1 MNKLGTIIGFTYKQ
15 KAKTKAFKITTLVLA
30 ILMTIGMNIPYVI
43 DMFSGNDGDS
53 SGGNAPADIP
63 AIGLVVGEQQESAQ
77 ALEEFVASQQVP
89 ALRFLS
95 YEQADAPE
103 LKTDL
108 ADEVIEGYVELHAA
122 GDGTSPMA
130 TYYSEDANPS
140 PAVMTTIQTGLQ
152 NAKTKSIV
160 QDALSPEQIEA
171 ISVPAVVDVQEV
183 NVEDDTAAGA
193 GSGADA
199 ESAAVDYVFVYVLM
213 ILFFFSIIMTGN
225 MIASEITAEKSS
237 RIMEILITSVAPL
250 TQMFGKI
257 IGIFLLSLTQIGIFG
272 LVIFGNLMLPHNIEL
287 LRSIDID
294 LSAMN
299 LDVLIYG
306 FLFYILGFF
315 LYAVLFAAIGS
326 IVSRTE
332 ELGQA
337 LTPMTMLSLVAF
349 YIGIFSLGTPNS
361 LLVQISS
368 FVPFT
373 SPTVMI
379 LRIGMG
385 EIAVW
390 EIWVS
395 LILLVA
401 SILVFGW
408 LSAKIYRT
416 GVLMYGKR
424 PSIKELRKAMKAYK
438 I

>member
-43 DMFSGNDGDS
+43 DMFAGNDGE

-89 ALRFLS
+89 ALRFIS

-122 GDGTSPMA
+122 GDGTTPMA
-130 TYYSEDANPS
+130 TYYAEDANPS

-152 NAKTKSIV
+152 NAKIKSIV

-183 NVEDDTAAGA
+183 SVEQDAAGA
-193 GSGADA
+193 GADA

-237 RIMEILITSVAPL
+237 RIMEILITSVSPL

-294 LSAMN
+294 LSTMN

-349 YIGIFSLGTPNS
+349 YIGIFSLSTPNS

>member
-15 KAKTKAFKITTLVLA
+15 KAKTKAFKITTLILA

-43 DMFSGNDGDS
+43 DMFAGNDGE

-63 AIGLVVGEQQESAQ
+63 AIGLVVGEQQASAQ

-89 ALRFLS
+89 ALHFIT

-122 GDGTSPMA
+122 GDGTAPMA
-130 TYYSEDANPS
+130 TYYAEDANPS

-183 NVEDDTAAGA
+183 SVEEDAAA
-193 GSGADA
+193 GSGADV
-199 ESAAVDYVFVYVLM
+199 ESAAVDYIFVYVLM

-237 RIMEILITSVAPL
+237 RIMEILITSVSPL

-294 LSAMN
+294 LSTMN

-349 YIGIFSLGTPNS
+349 YIGIFSLSTPNS

>member
-43 DMFSGNDGDS
+43 DMFAGNDGE

-89 ALRFLS
+89 ALHFIT

-122 GDGTSPMA
+122 GDGTEPMA
-130 TYYSEDANPS
+130 TYYAEDANPS

-183 NVEDDTAAGA
+183 SVGDEAAA
-193 GSGADA
+193 ESAAD
-199 ESAAVDYVFVYVLM
+199 SAAVDYIFVYVLM

-237 RIMEILITSVAPL
+237 RIMEILITSVSPL

-294 LSAMN
+294 LSTMN

>member
-15 KAKTKAFKITTLVLA
+15 KAKTKAFKVTTLVLV
-30 ILMTIGMNIPYVI
+30 ILMTIGMNIPYLI
-43 DMFSGNDGDS
+43 DMFAGNDGG
-53 SGGNAPADIP
+53 SGGSGGAAPADIP
-63 AIGLVVGEQQESAQ
+63 AIGLVVGDQQDTGQ
-77 ALEEFVASQQVP
+77 ALEEFAASQQVP
-89 ALRFLS
+89 ALRWIS
-95 YEQADAPE
+95 YEQADTPE
-103 LKTDL
+103 LQSDL
-108 ADEVIEGYVELHAA
+108 ADGVIDGYVELHAP
-122 GDGTSPMA
+122 GDGTTPMA
-130 TYYSEDANPS
+130 TYYSEDGIPD
-140 PAVMTTIQTGLQ
+140 PAVMTTVQTGLQ
-152 NAKTKSIV
+152 NAKTSSIV
-160 QDALSPEQIEA
+160 QNALSPEQIEA
-171 ISVPAVVDVQEV
+171 ISVPVVVDVQEASV
-183 NVEDDTAAGA
+183 DNEAPAAGA
-193 GSGADA
+193 EAS
-199 ESAAVDYVFVYVLM
+199 EAVDYIFVYVLM

-237 RIMEILITSVAPL
+237 RIMEILITSVSPL

-272 LVIFGNLMLPHNIEL
+272 LVIFANLMLPHNMEL
-287 LRSIDID
+287 LRGIDID
-294 LSAMN
+294 LSTLN
-299 LDVLIYG
+299 LNVLIYG
-306 FLFYILGFF
+306 FLFYILGYF

-385 EIAVW
+385 EIAIW

-395 LILLVA
+395 LVILVA
-401 SILVFGW
+401 SILIFGW